1 MDTAPIPT
9 SIDIIIYRL
18 DLIDEQLSKLM
29 TTELYETQVDHLER
43 RISNVEDELKQVASR
58 NRQTMLTITAP
69 IITFILGVLLQSI
82 G

>member
-1 MDTAPIPT
+1 
-9 SIDIIIYRL
+9 
-18 DLIDEQLSKLM
+18 M
-29 TTELYETQVDHLER
+29 TTELYETQVGHLER